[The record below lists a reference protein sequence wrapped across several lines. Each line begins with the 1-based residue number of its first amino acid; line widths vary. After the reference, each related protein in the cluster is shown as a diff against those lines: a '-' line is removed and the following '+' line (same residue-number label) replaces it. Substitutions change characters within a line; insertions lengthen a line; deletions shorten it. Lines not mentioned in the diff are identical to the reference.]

1 VLASSLFNSIDDM
14 ESGQGNM
21 VESGDVEIGRIGNS
35 LTDQNVDTSPR
46 RMRSGKVVQY
56 RAE

>member
-1 VLASSLFNSIDDM
+1 MVKL
-14 ESGQGNM
+14 GN
-21 VESGDVEIGRIGNS
+21 VEMGRIGNS

-46 RMRSGKVVQY
+46 HMRSGKVVQY

>member
-1 VLASSLFNSIDDM
+1 MLASSLFNGMDGV

-21 VESGDVEIGRIGNS
+21 VESGDVEMGRIRNS
-35 LTDQNVDTSPR
+35 LTDQNVGTSPR